1 MGDGAEERRCEI
13 LCIFNMS
20 TARQSILSEVLDRG
34 GKTWDRGRGGGGGR
48 QSERGEGAG

>member
-20 TARQSILSEVLDRG
+20 TARQSILSEVLGTG
-34 GKTWDRGRGGGGGR
+34 GKTWTSKGEAERR
-48 QSERGEGAG
+48 RGEEEE